1 MIIIR
6 AQSCRGTKQ
15 TVHTAH
21 FVCWHKLHKI
31 YRNYKEQLIRIT
43 QCFFVLIE
51 SLFNRQYF
59 ILTTFSGLNYNV
71 QMYSYFSP
79 HIIFYFC
86 ISFHNVHDLRPLVSS
101 RCIPTQQLTVN
112 AFGCI
117 HIYKLVIKLG
127 FFSFSLPPACIA
139 FIFIYHVFYLA

>member
-6 AQSCRGTKQ
+6 AESCRGTKQ
-15 TVHTAH
+15 SVHTVH
-21 FVCWHKLHKI
+21 FICWHKLHKI
-31 YRNYKEQLIRIT
+31 YSNYKEQLIRIT
-43 QCFFVLIE
+43 WLIFVHWKFRNE
-51 SLFNRQYF
+51 FLFNRQYF
-59 ILTTFSGLNYNV
+59 VLPTFSGLNYNV
-71 QMYSYFSP
+71 QMYIYFSP

-117 HIYKLVIKLG
+117 HIYKLVIKLV
-127 FFSFSLPPACIA
+127 FFSFCVCSVCL
-139 FIFIYHVFYLA
+139 